1 MVLSVDLIVLN
12 YNGRALLAECLPS
25 VVAAAARSR
34 HRCRVVVI
42 DNSSTDDSLAWLAD
56 HHPDVTVITCS
67 NRGLCSYNE
76 VVKDSLA
83 GVVLLLNNDI
93 RLAHDAIDP
102 LVEPLVDDS
111 SSNDCWATAP
121 RAWLFNETTFEG
133 FRTAV
138 GWRWGLVQA
147 TAHFNGA
154 EAIASLPGDTASA
167 GAALAVDRAKFI
179 KLGGFDP
186 LYLPGRIEDL
196 DLAYRAHQAGYTM
209 RYVPTSHV
217 WHRGEATFS
226 SELGSATSHQLALR
240 NTLLFQWKHLRSAAS
255 IARQGI
261 GIPLRLAIDS
271 VRAPWQPRESRWSF
285 TRALLA
291 ALPQFAAARQSTY
304 RGVAT
309 RQREAS
315 FFARFNVAQLRAQA
329 RGVDLAADERRRWT
343 ARHPLSQ
350 WYMPSLIQFF
360 VQFLSTSKVRPNHIT
375 WLGVAFAAV
384 AMLLLVAMPGGAP
397 IAAIFVW
404 LAWFCDRLDGPLA
417 RAQQT
422 ASHQG
427 AQLDAHVDEAV
438 DLGLHAA
445 VAYYA
450 TVQSAS
456 LIPCIAGLAFIAGK
470 AFLRQQIEQSSSADD
485 SLVPTLSIWRKFYH
499 LPGNTD
505 IRLHLLLAALVM
517 PSCLTAELLFVAAY
531 YNLRWVLKAMKS
543 QARPRLATA
552 RGATP

>member
-34 HRCRVVVI
+34 HQCQVVVI

-56 HHPDVTVITCS
+56 HHSEVKIISCA

-76 VVKDSLA
+76 VVKDSSA
-83 GVVLLLNNDI
+83 DVVVLLNNDI
-93 RLAHDAIDP
+93 RLANDAIDP

-111 SSNDCWATAP
+111 LSNDCWATAP
-121 RAWLFNETTFEG
+121 RAWLFDETTLEG

-147 TAHFNGA
+147 TAHFTGA

-167 GAALAVDRAKFI
+167 GAALAVDRARFI

-240 NTLLFQWKHLRSAAS
+240 NTILFQWKHLRSAAS
-255 IARQGI
+255 ITRQCI
-261 GIPLRLAIDS
+261 GIPLRLAIDW

-291 ALPQFAAARQSTY
+291 ALPKLAAARRSTY

-309 RQREAS
+309 RQREAE
-315 FFARFNVAQLRAQA
+315 FFARFDVAQLRAQA
-329 RGVDLAADERRRWT
+329 RGVDLTAEERRRWT
-343 ARHPLSQ
+343 ARHPVSR
-350 WYMPSLIQFF
+350 WYMPSL
-360 VQFLSTSKVRPNHIT
+360 VQFVVQSLSTSEVRPNHIT
-375 WLGVAFAAV
+375 WLGVAFAVV
-384 AMLLLVAMPGGAP
+384 AMVLLVAMPGGAP
-397 IAAIFVW
+397 IAAMFVW
-404 LAWFCDRLDGPLA
+404 LSWFCDRLDGPLA

-422 ASHQG
+422 ASPQG
-427 AQLDAHVDEAV
+427 AQLDARVDEAV
-438 DLGLHAA
+438 DLGLHAT
-445 VAYYA
+445 VAYFA
-450 TVQSAS
+450 AVQTAS
-456 LIPCIAGLAFIAGK
+456 LIPCFAGLAFIAGK
-470 AFLRQQIEQSSSADD
+470 TWLRQQIEHGASTDD
-485 SLVPTLSIWRKFYH
+485 SPAPALSTCRKLYH

-505 IRLHLLLAALVM
+505 VRVHLLLAALLM
-517 PSCLTAELLFVAAY
+517 PSCLTAELLFVAGY

-543 QARPRLATA
+543 PIRPRLATA